1 MQRRAGPRHE
11 GAEWVVCLSA
21 VAEMVEGLPLLYRVV
36 EAADDDVRIELQ
48 VKGSAREVLRLGPVD
63 QVHVA
68 VSVSRQLVDGRAP
81 RARTAQGIA
90 ALDDDLQ
97 WASSR
102 PCADQARELLSA
114 LVRFRGT
121 ILNGSNR

>member
-1 MQRRAGPRHE
+1 MERREEPRLD
-11 GAEWVVCLSA
+11 GAEWVVCLRA

-36 EAADDDVRIELQ
+36 EAADDDVRIELLI
-48 VKGSAREVLRLGPVD
+48 KGSAREVLRLGPVD
-63 QVHVA
+63 QDHVA
-68 VSVSRQLVDGRAP
+68 IAVSRQLVNTRAL

-97 WASSR
+97 WAASR

-121 ILNGSNR
+121 ILSGSNR

>member
-1 MQRRAGPRHE
+1 MQRRAGPRQE

-48 VKGSAREVLRLGPVD
+48 IKGSAREVLRLGPVD
-63 QVHVA
+63 QDHVA
-68 VSVSRQLVDGRAP
+68 VSVSRQLVDARA